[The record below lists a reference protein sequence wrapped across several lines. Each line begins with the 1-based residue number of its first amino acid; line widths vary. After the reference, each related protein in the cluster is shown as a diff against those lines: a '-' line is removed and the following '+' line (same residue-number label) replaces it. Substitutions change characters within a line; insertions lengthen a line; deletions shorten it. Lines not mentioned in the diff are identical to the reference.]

1 MNIPNKLLKQIQKQE
16 PMIARKNH
24 IYKTFEKEVE
34 DALVLTKIFNSKE
47 SKVKAFEEVEDAFL
61 NKEEALKALELENN
75 DDCDDDLPSG
85 VELAKGEAKIFMLNE
100 DKAIN

>member
-16 PMIARKNH
+16 PMIARKRN

-47 SKVKAFEEVEDAFL
+47 SKVKAFEEIQDAFL
-61 NKEEALKALELENN
+61 NKEEALKELENN